1 MLVSSFLGVTVLVTH
16 LERKPI
22 DPLFR
27 GLLLKH
33 FYVDKDGHKVVRVGN
48 YEFRYHP
55 DFCLYLS
62 TSLPLFLKGMG
73 LKLV

>member
-1 MLVSSFLGVTVLVTH
+1 MTVLITH

-33 FYVDKDGHKVVRVGN
+33 FYVDKDGNKVVRVGT

-55 DFCLYLS
+55 DFTLYLS
-62 TSLPLFLKGMG
+62 TSTPPFLKG
-73 LKLV
+73 KSVVIWYFICI